1 MTKKKSLTT
10 PELKSLAQ
18 QTTMALASAL
28 REAGLDVA
36 ALSQVLSAASK
47 APKKALPLVENK
59 IDSAQLGTAFALWHR
74 DPRFTDP
81 RTGLPAPLAR
91 TGRAKSMAALM
102 RAAGIKSR
110 SPTWIEFLSRSG
122 LLRQTTT
129 GHYLPRGR
137 SARMPSLNQLHVEH
151 VALGVYHLV
160 RTATKNYSA
169 DGLRRPLLQSAA
181 VVRQFPNS
189 QKERFRQFINAQGNA
204 FLANVDDYLESR
216 SKQGARIKVRVK
228 RRTRAGVY
236 AFAFVE

>member
-1 MTKKKSLTT
+1 
-10 PELKSLAQ
+10 
-18 QTTMALASAL
+18 
-28 REAGLDVA
+28 
-36 ALSQVLSAASK
+36 
-47 APKKALPLVENK
+47 
-59 IDSAQLGTAFALWHR
+59 
-74 DPRFTDP
+74 
-81 RTGLPAPLAR
+81 
-91 TGRAKSMAALM
+91 
-102 RAAGIKSR
+102 
-110 SPTWIEFLSRSG
+110 
-122 LLRQTTT
+122 
-129 GHYLPRGR
+129 
-137 SARMPSLNQLHVEH
+137 MPSLNQLHVEH

>member
-1 MTKKKSLTT
+1 MPKKNSLTT
-10 PELKSLAQ
+10 PELKLLAQ

-28 REAGLDVA
+28 REAVLDVA
-36 ALSQVLSAASK
+36 DLNQVLSAASK
-47 APKKALPLVENK
+47 APKKPLPLATNK
-59 IDSAQLGTAFALWHR
+59 IDSAQLGTALALWHR

-81 RTGLPAPLAR
+81 ETGLPAPLAR
-91 TGRAKSMAALM
+91 TGRAKSMAALL
-102 RAAGIKSR
+102 RAAGITSR
-110 SPTWIEFLSRSG
+110 PQTWLEFLFRSG

-151 VALGVYHLV
+151 IALGVYHLV
-160 RTATKNYSA
+160 RTATKNYGA

-189 QKERFRQFINAQGNA
+189 QKERFRQFVNAQGDA

-216 SKQGARIKVRVK
+216 SKQGGRPKPSAKG
-228 RRTRAGVY
+228 RTRAGVY
-236 AFAFVE
+236 AFAFIE